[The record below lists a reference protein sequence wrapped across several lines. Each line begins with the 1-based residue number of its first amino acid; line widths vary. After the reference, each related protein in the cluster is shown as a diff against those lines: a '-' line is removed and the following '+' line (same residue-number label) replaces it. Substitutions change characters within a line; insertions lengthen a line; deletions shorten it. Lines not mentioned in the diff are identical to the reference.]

1 MKVAPY
7 GSWASP
13 ITSELLVRGSVRLLE
28 IKVDGDDVYWIE
40 SRPTEAG
47 RYVIVRRTPDGRT
60 QDINPAPFNAR
71 TRVHEYGGGAFH
83 VDNGTVYFA
92 NYADQRVYRQDPGG
106 APRPITPDLPLR
118 YADFNSDRRR
128 GRLICVREDHRG
140 AHGPEQ
146 DAVNTIVALDS
157 DGGDLETGGT
167 VLLSGADFYSN
178 PRVSPDGTRLCWL
191 SWNHP
196 NMPWD
201 GTELW
206 VGTIASDGSI
216 SDARLVA
223 GGENESIFQ
232 PEWSP
237 DGILYFVSDRSGWWN
252 LYRWREEQI
261 EALAPMEAEF
271 GEPQWVFGQSTYA
284 FASPTRI
291 ICAYTQGGRWY
302 IGDLDLTGPTL
313 RTIPAPWTL
322 VDLIQTGPGFV
333 VFRAATPTEP
343 TAIVRHDLATG
354 QTEVLRRSATV
365 EIDSGYISV
374 PGTIEFP
381 TEGGLTAYGFFYPPK
396 NKDFTGPEGELPP
409 LVVISHGG
417 PTGSSSAAFSLQ
429 TQYWTSRG
437 FAILDVNYGGSTGYG
452 RAYRERLN
460 GKWGIVDVD
469 DCVNGARY
477 LAEEGLVDGN
487 RLAIRGWS
495 ASGYTTLAALTF
507 RSVFKAGASHYGI
520 SDLEAMVRDT
530 HKFES
535 RYLDRL
541 VAPYPE
547 GRDVYLERSPI
558 HFVDRLSCPLILF
571 QGLEDKVVP
580 PNQAQMMYEAVKA
593 KGLPVALV
601 LFEGEQHGF
610 RKAENIR
617 RALDGEWYFL
627 SRVFGFELPEPIEP
641 VEIENLPS

>member
-1 MKVAPY
+1 MKIAPY

-13 ITSELLVRGSVRLLE
+13 ITSELLVKGTIRLVELAL
-28 IKVDGDDVYWIE
+28 DGDDIYWIE

-47 RYVIVRRTPDGRT
+47 RYVIVRRSPNGTMT
-60 QDINPAPFNAR
+60 DINPPPFNAR
-71 TRVHEYGGGAFH
+71 TRVHEYGGGAFC
-83 VDNGTVYFA
+83 VDNGIVYFA
-92 NYADQRVYRQDPGG
+92 NFADQRVYRQDPGG
-106 APRPITPDLPLR
+106 EPRPITPDLPLR
-118 YADFNSDRRR
+118 YADFAPDRAR
-128 GRLICVREDHRG
+128 GRLICVREDHRQ
-140 AHGPEQ
+140 AHGAEQ
-146 DAVNTIVALDS
+146 DAINTIVALDTAGS
-157 DGGDLETGGT
+157 DLEQGGT
-167 VLLSGADFYSN
+167 VLISGADFYSN
-178 PRVSPDGTRLCWL
+178 PRISPDGTQLAWL

-196 NMPWD
+196 SMPWD

-206 VGTIASDGSI
+206 VGDITAGGSI
-216 SDARLVA
+216 VSPRRIA
-223 GGENESIFQ
+223 GGPQESTFQ

-237 DGILYFVSDRSGWWN
+237 DGVLHFVSDRTGWWN
-252 LYRWREEQI
+252 LYRWQNERAEP
-261 EALAPMEAEF
+261 LAPMEAEF

-284 FASPTRI
+284 FASPSRI
-291 ICAYTQGGRWY
+291 ISAYTQSGRWFV
-302 IGDLDLTGPTL
+302 GDLDTTVPRLTTL
-313 RTIPAPWTL
+313 PAPWTV
-322 VDLIQTGPGFV
+322 VDSVRAGNGFA
-333 VFRAATPTEP
+333 VFRAASPTEP
-343 TAIVRHDLATG
+343 MALVKLDLATG
-354 QTEVLRRSATV
+354 QTETIRRSASV

-374 PGTIEFP
+374 PGEIAFP
-381 TEGGLTAYGFFYPPK
+381 TEGGQTAYGFYYPPK
-396 NKDFTGPEGELPP
+396 NKDYRGPEGELPP

-417 PTGSSSAAFSLQ
+417 PTGSTSPMFSLQ

-452 RAYRERLN
+452 RTYRERLN

-469 DCVNGARY
+469 DCVNGARF
-477 LAEEGLVDGN
+477 LAAEGLVDGN

-507 RSVFKAGASHYGI
+507 RSVFQAGASHYGI

-541 VAPYPE
+541 IAPYPE
-547 GRDVYLERSPI
+547 CRDVYLERSPI
-558 HFVDRLSCPLILF
+558 YHVDRLSCPLILF

-580 PNQAQMMYEAVKA
+580 PNQAQMMYDAVKA

-617 RALDGEWYFL
+617 RSLDGEWYFL
-627 SRVFGFELPEPIEP
+627 SRVFGFELPEPVEP
-641 VEIENLPS
+641 VEIANLP

>member
-261 EALAPMEAEF
+261 EALARMEAEF

-302 IGDLDLTGPTL
+302 IGALDLTGPTL
-313 RTIPAPWTL
+313 RTIPAP
-322 VDLIQTGPGFV
+322 
-333 VFRAATPTEP
+333 
-343 TAIVRHDLATG
+343 
-354 QTEVLRRSATV
+354 
-365 EIDSGYISV
+365 
-374 PGTIEFP
+374 
-381 TEGGLTAYGFFYPPK
+381 
-396 NKDFTGPEGELPP
+396 
-409 LVVISHGG
+409 
-417 PTGSSSAAFSLQ
+417 
-429 TQYWTSRG
+429 
-437 FAILDVNYGGSTGYG
+437 
-452 RAYRERLN
+452 
-460 GKWGIVDVD
+460 
-469 DCVNGARY
+469 
-477 LAEEGLVDGN
+477 
-487 RLAIRGWS
+487 
-495 ASGYTTLAALTF
+495 
-507 RSVFKAGASHYGI
+507 
-520 SDLEAMVRDT
+520 
-530 HKFES
+530 
-535 RYLDRL
+535 
-541 VAPYPE
+541 
-547 GRDVYLERSPI
+547 
-558 HFVDRLSCPLILF
+558 
-571 QGLEDKVVP
+571 
-580 PNQAQMMYEAVKA
+580 
-593 KGLPVALV
+593 
-601 LFEGEQHGF
+601 
-610 RKAENIR
+610 
-617 RALDGEWYFL
+617 
-627 SRVFGFELPEPIEP
+627 
-641 VEIENLPS
+641 